1 MDATPSMNARPNAP
15 SVLRAF
21 IPIMVIV
28 LLSFAVIGMALPVLP
43 LHVHERLGMGPLV
56 VGLIS
61 GSQFAASL
69 LCRPWAGAF
78 ADRRGGKLA
87 VTIGLLAAMAA
98 GVFYLASLHFVHLP
112 RVSAAVLL
120 VGRGVLGGAESFII
134 TGAMGW
140 GLGMASAQYTGRV
153 IAWVGTAMFAAFA
166 VGAPGGST
174 LYESFGF
181 SAVAVGTV
189 VVPLLTLLV
198 VALVRSSPPVAVE
211 RTSPRAVL
219 SAVWLPGLGLA
230 LSCTGFGAIIGFG
243 SLLFADR
250 GWSLVWPV
258 FSSYAVAFILARA
271 VLGHLADRFGGARV
285 ALAFLVIE
293 AVGLAL
299 LGLGTTQALALVG
312 AALTG
317 FGFSLVFPGFG
328 VEAVKRV
335 PASNRALAMGVYTAF
350 LDLSLGLASPL
361 MGWVGEA
368 AGLSMIFVGA
378 AIAVLSATMIAINMA
393 ACRLPRTRH

>member
-1 MDATPSMNARPNAP
+1 MDQPIAKSLPGTP
-15 SVLRAF
+15 SVLRALV
-21 IPIMVIV
+21 PIMVIV
-28 LLSFAVIGMALPVLP
+28 LLGFAVIGMALPVLP
-43 LHVHERLGMGPLV
+43 LHVRERLGMGPLV

-61 GSQFAASL
+61 GSQFASSL

-87 VTIGLLAAMAA
+87 VTIGLVAATAA
-98 GVFYLASLHFVHLP
+98 GLLYLASLHYVHLP
-112 RVSAAVLL
+112 LVSAAVLL

-140 GLGMASAQYTGRV
+140 GLGMASAEYTGRV

-166 VGAPGGST
+166 VGAPAGST

-198 VALVRSSPPVAVE
+198 VAPIRSSPPVAVE
-211 RTSPRAVL
+211 RTSSRAVL

-243 SLLFADR
+243 SLLFVDR
-250 GWSLVWPV
+250 GWSPVWPV
-258 FSSYAVAFILARA
+258 FSSYAVAFILARV

-285 ALAFLVIE
+285 ALVFLVVE

-299 LGLGTTQALALVG
+299 LGLATTQALALVG

-317 FGFSLVFPGFG
+317 FGFSLVFPAFG

-361 MGWVGEA
+361 MGWAGES
-368 AGLSMIFVGA
+368 AGLPTIFVGA
-378 AIAVLSATMIAINMA
+378 AVAVLLATVIAIHLA
-393 ACRLPRTRH
+393 ARRLP